1 VVKIEYDLRF
11 EAPPPLLSGKR
22 KYARMSREEYR
33 TEYAKLAADRADR
46 NRKRYRWEEL
56 DALLATGP
64 IGWWVRFATCD
75 LLSGDASNIAGTAK
89 RRRGCRFEVCVR
101 LVEERRQA
109 VFVRLR
115 PAFSQGAPSGL
126 DAE

>member
-1 VVKIEYDLRF
+1 MKIEYDLRF
-11 EAPPPLLSGKR
+11 EAPPPVLSGRR
-22 KYARMSREEYR
+22 KYARMSREEVR
-33 TEYAKLAADRADR
+33 TGYAELAADRADR
-46 NRKRYRWEEL
+46 KHYRWEEL

-64 IGWWVRFATCD
+64 IGWWLRFMTCD
-75 LLSGDASNIAGTAK
+75 LLSGDASNVARTAK
-89 RRRGCRFEVCVR
+89 RRRGGRFEVCVR

-126 DAE
+126 DTE